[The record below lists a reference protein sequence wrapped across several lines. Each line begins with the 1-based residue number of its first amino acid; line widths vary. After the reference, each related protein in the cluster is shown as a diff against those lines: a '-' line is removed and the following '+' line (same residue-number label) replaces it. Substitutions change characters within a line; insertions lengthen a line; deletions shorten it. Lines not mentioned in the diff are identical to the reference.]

1 VSSLRQSIIDLLEQH
16 DHPLSTKEIAEKLS
30 LEYNTL
36 SKKLSLMKKDGH
48 ISSPSRG
55 LYQSNRP
62 VPALETTLEYI

>member
-16 DHPLSTKEIAEKLS
+16 DHPLSTKEIAEQLS
-30 LEYNTL
+30 LEYSSAT
-36 SKKLSLMKKDGH
+36 KKLSLMKKEGQ
-48 ISSPSRG
+48 ISSSGRG